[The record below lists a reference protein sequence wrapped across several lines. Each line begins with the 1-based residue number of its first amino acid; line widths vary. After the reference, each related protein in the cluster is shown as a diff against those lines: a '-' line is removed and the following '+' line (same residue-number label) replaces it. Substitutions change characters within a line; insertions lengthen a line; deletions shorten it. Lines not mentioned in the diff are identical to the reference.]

1 MKKTRDT
8 TDIWDGILDNSRIFI
23 DFYRISMSDVI
34 EIYLMFDK
42 IILMM
47 IDTKP
52 RVIKG
57 IT

>member
-1 MKKTRDT
+1 MKKTSDT